1 VIEELSLAV
10 LTAAAGAADPRAWY
24 DDQLFNTLV
33 TLGLGTLIVNWL
45 KTRWRREEKKLD
57 KTLEFLESTGDRL
70 NHLLSLIFNSLI
82 THNLSDERLAELR
95 ALRRP
100 VFEKRFSVR
109 LGAEALLG
117 SQGFSGKYDIL
128 ANQLFSL
135 IELLPRKAKGED
147 EAAVLAEIGRKTA
160 ELAEE
165 WPLESV
171 ASAVH
176 RHPQVL
182 DDEVLAEVQRWAR
195 MIWERALDLISG
207 PLKREIG

>member
-1 VIEELSLAV
+1 VIEALSLAV
-10 LTAAAGAADPRAWY
+10 LTAAAADPRAWY

-45 KTRWRREEKKLD
+45 KTRWRREDKKRD

-82 THNLSDERLAELR
+82 THNLSDDRIAELR

-117 SQGFSGKYDIL
+117 SPGFSGKYDIL
-128 ANQLFSL
+128 ANQLFAL
-135 IELLPRKAKGED
+135 IELLARKAKGED
-147 EAAVLAEIGRKTA
+147 DVALLAEIGRNTA

-165 WPLESV
+165 WPFETS
-171 ASAVH
+171 ASAVY
-176 RHPQVL
+176 RHPQVEG
-182 DDEVLAEVQRWAR
+182 DEVLAEVQRWAR
-195 MIWERALDLISG
+195 MIWQRALELISG
-207 PLKREIG
+207 PLQKEIG